1 MSVVGS
7 ELSFFL
13 SLVCWIGALG
23 GWIRALVLS
32 LTRWLGRKVR
42 SGSRSLY
49 VVLSLAL
56 SAFFLSPSLCCS
68 FFRSLC
74 VLSLRLSVFCVTRK

>member
-1 MSVVGS
+1 MLVAGS

-32 LTRWLGRKVR
+32 LTRWLGRRVC
-42 SGSRSLY
+42 SGSCSLC

-56 SAFFLSPSLCCS
+56 SAFFLSLSLCCS
-68 FFRSLC
+68 FSRSLC
-74 VLSLRLSVFCVTRK
+74 VLRDPEMI